1 MDEEQRHSSGEC
13 LDIHKVYI
21 IGRQI
26 LESDQTVFL
35 TFANGW
41 MLLNMFRSIASG
53 YATPLCGDVTSKAS
67 TAALSKLG
75 FGVNMLGAHFAP
87 WTYSLIPAE
96 CESASAYVEAYR

>member
-1 MDEEQRHSSGEC
+1 MQRHIRGEC

-21 IGRQI
+21 VGRQI
-26 LESDQTVFL
+26 LESDRTVFL

-53 YATPLCGDVTSKAS
+53 SATQLFRDVTSKTS
-67 TAALSKLG
+67 TAALNKLD
-75 FGVNMLGAHFAP
+75 FGVNILGAHFAP

-96 CESASAYVEAYR
+96 CKSAAAYVGAYR